1 VPILSFFVFV
11 FLVVLVTLALGYGLS
26 SVEERAVSRRCR
38 MLCKVHRRRNLRRQR
53 VRCRLSELS

>member
-11 FLVVLVTLALGYGLS
+11 VLIVLVTLALGYGLS

-38 MLCKVHRRRNLRRQR
+38 MPYEMHRRSNLRRQR
-53 VRCRLSELS
+53 VQCRFS